1 MANTESITQTGQRVG
16 EETTYNCEPGYYFL
30 DGKTSQT
37 VACQSNGMWTVTT
50 SECRSKSISQKQ
62 IHVRTICSGLA
73 IGSVCTSK
81 SINHKQLHVREI
93 KMAATISVH
102 K

>member
-16 EETTYNCEPGYYFL
+16 EETTYNCGPGYYFL

-37 VACQSNGMWTVTT
+37 VACQSNGMWTATT
-50 SECRSKSISQKQ
+50 
-62 IHVRTICSGLA
+62 
-73 IGSVCTSK
+73 SVCTSK
-81 SINHKQLHVREI
+81 SISHKQIHVRIMGRGLQEDLFTQVNPLVTNSY
-93 KMAATISVH
+93 KSE